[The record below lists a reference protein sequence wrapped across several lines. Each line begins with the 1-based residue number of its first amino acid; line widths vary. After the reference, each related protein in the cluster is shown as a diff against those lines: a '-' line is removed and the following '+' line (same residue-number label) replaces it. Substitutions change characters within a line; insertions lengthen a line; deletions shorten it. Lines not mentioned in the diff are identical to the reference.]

1 MRGENESFLPF
12 RAFKIKKR
20 RKYRIWKKKVNFSFF
35 TGQKKNLL
43 VQYYYK
49 IFRKEK
55 DGRDIMK
62 KKWLTAL
69 GLTFVLSLS
78 GMMTSYAMDNSAE
91 NVAESFVEEKN
102 AETESAAAIQQEN
115 EHEADVTDSE
125 KSTEDVIDPEESSEN
140 SGITEEKNGWVE
152 ESDGIHYYQ
161 EGKDLRNAGYSLDG
175 YWYYFDADGVMK
187 QNSFRQ
193 KNGQSFYYDGEGHL
207 VLNEELDINGKHY
220 KFTESGAAYTGLYTD
235 GTDTYYYQA
244 DGSRAEDA
252 GMQLNGYWCYFQKDG
267 KLLSSGW
274 REKAGNYYY
283 YDEAAHL
290 VTNRGIELDG
300 HWYYVDGSGRRY
312 TAQFRQK
319 NNTQYYYDENG
330 YLVTNCELDINGKHY
345 KFTGSGAVYTGWY
358 VGEDG
363 LYYYDQQGFCLTD
376 TGKKLSGYW
385 YYFQKDGKML
395 SSGWREKDGSH
406 YYYDAQGHLI
416 LNAGMKIDG
425 YWYYLDGNGRRYESQ
440 FRQKG
445 ADWYYYDEEGHLVLN
460 RDMKIGKY
468 RYIFQNN
475 GAAYRGLKTEN
486 GKVIGFT
493 PLGRQAFD
501 DGVKDGNDWYYFDAA
516 GNMKKD
522 YWRTKDGG
530 KYYYQA
536 DGTLAR
542 NKGLKIGGNWYYLT
556 DSGKMHTGWR
566 NKDGYRYYYN
576 SYGHLVMN
584 GTITINGVTYR
595 FDAYGRLMNSP
606 RRISVFSTVSTNNY
620 NGTYNMTKALLYFN
634 QVTIQPGQT
643 LSFFGI
649 AGPCGK
655 AQGFLPG
662 GVVGGVGYGGGIC
675 QASTTLYG
683 AALRAGLTIV
693 QRRNHSVPSTYVP
706 IGQDAMVN
714 YGSSDLKIRNDYNYA
729 VKLVTYVSGNTLY
742 AEVWGIQPDWFD
754 SVDIVSWKTGSR
766 SAVAYR
772 KYIKNGQVVKT
783 EQLPSSYYSR

>member
-49 IFRKEK
+49 IFRKGK

-252 GMQLNGYWCYFQKDG
+252 GMQLNGYWC
-267 KLLSSGW
+267 
-274 REKAGNYYY
+274 
-283 YDEAAHL
+283 
-290 VTNRGIELDG
+290 
-300 HWYYVDGSGRRY
+300 
-312 TAQFRQK
+312 
-319 NNTQYYYDENG
+319 
-330 YLVTNCELDINGKHY
+330 
-345 KFTGSGAVYTGWY
+345 
-358 VGEDG
+358 
-363 LYYYDQQGFCLTD
+363 
-376 TGKKLSGYW
+376 
-385 YYFQKDGKML
+385 YFQKDGKML

>member
-1 MRGENESFLPF
+1 M
-12 RAFKIKKR
+12 
-20 RKYRIWKKKVNFSFF
+20 
-35 TGQKKNLL
+35 
-43 VQYYYK
+43 
-49 IFRKEK
+49 
-55 DGRDIMK
+55 
-62 KKWLTAL
+62 
-69 GLTFVLSLS
+69 
-78 GMMTSYAMDNSAE
+78 
-91 NVAESFVEEKN
+91 
-102 AETESAAAIQQEN
+102 
-115 EHEADVTDSE
+115 
-125 KSTEDVIDPEESSEN
+125 
-140 SGITEEKNGWVE
+140 
-152 ESDGIHYYQ
+152 
-161 EGKDLRNAGYSLDG
+161 
-175 YWYYFDADGVMK
+175 
-187 QNSFRQ
+187 
-193 KNGQSFYYDGEGHL
+193 
-207 VLNEELDINGKHY
+207 
-220 KFTESGAAYTGLYTD
+220 
-235 GTDTYYYQA
+235 
-244 DGSRAEDA
+244 
-252 GMQLNGYWCYFQKDG
+252 
-267 KLLSSGW
+267 
-274 REKAGNYYY
+274 
-283 YDEAAHL
+283 
-290 VTNRGIELDG
+290 NRGIGING
-300 HWYYVDGSGRRY
+300 HWYYVDENGKKYVS
-312 TAQFRQK
+312 QFRQK
-319 NNTQYYYDENG
+319 DDTWYYYDENG
-330 YLVTNCELDINGKHY
+330 YLVLNRELDINGKHY
-345 KFTGSGAVYTGWY
+345 KFTGSGAVYTGWS

-363 LYYYDQQGFCLTD
+363 AYYYDQQGSCLTD
-376 TGKKLSGYW
+376 MGSQIDGYW

>member
-49 IFRKEK
+49 IFRKGKER
-55 DGRDIMK
+55 RDIMK

-78 GMMTSYAMDNSAE
+78 GMMTSYAMDNPAE

-102 AETESAAAIQQEN
+102 AVTDSGAAIQQEN

-267 KLLSSGW
+267 K
-274 REKAGNYYY
+274 
-283 YDEAAHL
+283 
-290 VTNRGIELDG
+290 
-300 HWYYVDGSGRRY
+300 
-312 TAQFRQK
+312 
-319 NNTQYYYDENG
+319 
-330 YLVTNCELDINGKHY
+330 
-345 KFTGSGAVYTGWY
+345 
-358 VGEDG
+358 
-363 LYYYDQQGFCLTD
+363 
-376 TGKKLSGYW
+376 
-385 YYFQKDGKML
+385 ML

-425 YWYYLDGNGRRYESQ
+425 YWYYLDGNGRRYESP

>member
-49 IFRKEK
+49 IFRKGK

-267 KLLSSGW
+267 K
-274 REKAGNYYY
+274 
-283 YDEAAHL
+283 
-290 VTNRGIELDG
+290 
-300 HWYYVDGSGRRY
+300 
-312 TAQFRQK
+312 
-319 NNTQYYYDENG
+319 
-330 YLVTNCELDINGKHY
+330 
-345 KFTGSGAVYTGWY
+345 
-358 VGEDG
+358 
-363 LYYYDQQGFCLTD
+363 
-376 TGKKLSGYW
+376 
-385 YYFQKDGKML
+385 ML

-445 ADWYYYDEEGHLVLN
+445 ADWYYYDEEGHLVMD
-460 RDMKIGKY
+460 RDLKIGGY
-468 RYIFQNN
+468 RYIFQSN

-486 GKVIGFT
+486 EKVIGFT
-493 PLGRQAFD
+493 PMGRQAFD
-501 DGVKDGNDWYYFDAA
+501 DSVQDGTDWYYFDAS
-516 GNMKKD
+516 GDMKKD
-522 YWRTKDGG
+522 YWRTKAGE

-536 DGTLAR
+536 DGKLAR
-542 NKGLKIGGNWYYLT
+542 NKGLEIDGIWYYFA
-556 DSGKMHTGWR
+556 DSGKMYTGWR
-566 NKDGYRYYYN
+566 EKDGNRYYYN
-576 SYGHLVMN
+576 SYGYLITNDTVIIDGVNCRFDTSGRLLNDVPAKIAEICTYTWVPYRWGGATTGGWDCSGFTQWAMAQLGVSVPRLAHEQAQGGTWIDPWDISQWKPGDLVCYTEGSGVSHMALYIGN
-584 GTITINGVTYR
+584 NQIIHALSPKYGTIIHDVDYYEKWDR
-595 FDAYGRLMNSP
+595 
-606 RRISVFSTVSTNNY
+606 
-620 NGTYNMTKALLYFN
+620 GTWR
-634 QVTIQPGQT
+634 V
-643 LSFFGI
+643 
-649 AGPCGK
+649 
-655 AQGFLPG
+655 
-662 GVVGGVGYGGGIC
+662 
-675 QASTTLYG
+675 
-683 AALRAGLTIV
+683 
-693 QRRNHSVPSTYVP
+693 
-706 IGQDAMVN
+706 
-714 YGSSDLKIRNDYNYA
+714 A
-729 VKLVTYVSGNTLY
+729 VKRYL
-742 AEVWGIQPDWFD
+742 
-754 SVDIVSWKTGSR
+754 
-766 SAVAYR
+766 
-772 KYIKNGQVVKT
+772 
-783 EQLPSSYYSR
+783 

>member
-1 MRGENESFLPF
+1 M
-12 RAFKIKKR
+12 
-20 RKYRIWKKKVNFSFF
+20 
-35 TGQKKNLL
+35 
-43 VQYYYK
+43 
-49 IFRKEK
+49 
-55 DGRDIMK
+55 
-62 KKWLTAL
+62 
-69 GLTFVLSLS
+69 
-78 GMMTSYAMDNSAE
+78 
-91 NVAESFVEEKN
+91 
-102 AETESAAAIQQEN
+102 
-115 EHEADVTDSE
+115 
-125 KSTEDVIDPEESSEN
+125 
-140 SGITEEKNGWVE
+140 E

-267 KLLSSGW
+267 KMLYSDW
-274 REKAGNYYY
+274 REKDTGYYY
-283 YDEAAHL
+283 YDD
-290 VTNRGIELDG
+290 R
-300 HWYYVDGSGRRY
+300 
-312 TAQFRQK
+312 
-319 NNTQYYYDENG
+319 
-330 YLVTNCELDINGKHY
+330 
-345 KFTGSGAVYTGWY
+345 
-358 VGEDG
+358 
-363 LYYYDQQGFCLTD
+363 
-376 TGKKLSGYW
+376 
-385 YYFQKDGKML
+385 
-395 SSGWREKDGSH
+395 
-406 YYYDAQGHLI
+406 GHLI
-416 LNAGMKIDG
+416 LNAGIQFNG
-425 YWYYLDGNGRRYESQ
+425 YWYYLDGSGRRYESQ

-445 ADWYYYDEEGHLVLN
+445 ADWYYYDEEGHLVMD
-460 RDMKIGKY
+460 RDLKIGGY
-468 RYIFQNN
+468 RYIFQSN

-486 GKVIGFT
+486 EKVIGFT
-493 PLGRQAFD
+493 PMGRQAFD
-501 DGVKDGNDWYYFDAA
+501 DSVQDGTDWYYFDAS
-516 GNMKKD
+516 GDMKKD